1 MHSKKRWVLDNGLG
15 RIFSKNEKP
24 FYINYKGEKSFEK
37 YINIMEIH

>member
-1 MHSKKRWVLDNGLG
+1 MDLEEYFR
-15 RIFSKNEKP
+15 KNEKP